1 MASAPQRRRVT
12 LFLISVLIPAV
23 VLTGLAVQLYRQQ
36 QRLIEHD
43 LQRQGDRTQTAEQI
57 HSVYRESNLR
67 FAFYGCAVFL
77 ALSVTLFCRYVV
89 WQDYRRETELA
100 DLRSQFVAHV
110 SHELRTPL
118 TSIQMFAETLA
129 LGRVPDPEK
138 QREYLETIARE
149 SERLAR
155 LVDQVLAFS
164 KIEQGRVDYSL
175 QSMAL
180 TPIVEAAAR
189 AVEPSLAQQGFTL
202 RRIYYGCAP
211 IIRADADALEQA
223 ILNLLTNAMKY
234 SSDSRDIELQLR
246 QSGSEVF
253 IDVLDQGIGV
263 PAQFREKIFEKF
275 FRAPMAAGA
284 AVPGVGLG
292 LTLVAHVAAAHGGR
306 VEVRT
311 NQPKGSIFS
320 LILPM
325 EQKV

>member
-1 MASAPQRRRVT
+1 MASGPQRRRVT
-12 LFLISVLIPAV
+12 IFLISVLIPAV
-23 VLTGLAVQLYRQQ
+23 VLTGLAIQLYRQQ
-36 QRLIEHD
+36 QKLIVQELEKH
-43 LQRQGDRTQTAEQI
+43 GDQAHTAAEI

-129 LGRVPDPEK
+129 LGRVADPEK

-164 KIEQGRVDYSL
+164 KIAQGRSDYRL
-175 QSMAL
+175 QAL
-180 TPIVEAAAR
+180 ALVPIVEAAVQ
-189 AVEPSLAQQGFTL
+189 AVGPSLAQQGFAF
-202 RRIYYGCAP
+202 RRDYCGCAP
-211 IIRADADALEQA
+211 IVRADADALEQA

-234 SSDSRDIELQLR
+234 SSDSRDIELRLR
-246 QSGSEVF
+246 QSGGEAIVE
-253 IDVLDQGIGV
+253 VLDQGVGV
-263 PAQFREKIFEKF
+263 PEELRERIFEKF
-275 FRAPMAAGA
+275 FRAPLGSGS
-284 AVPGVGLG
+284 VPGVGLG
-292 LTLVAHVAAAHGGR
+292 LTVVAHVAAAHGGR
-306 VEVRT
+306 VEVR
-311 NQPKGSIFS
+311 NNEPKGSVFS
-320 LILPM
+320 LILPID
-325 EQKV
+325 QKI

>member
-1 MASAPQRRRVT
+1 MTSAPQRRRVT

-23 VLTGLAVQLYRQQ
+23 VLTGLAVELYRQQ

-129 LGRVPDPEK
+129 LGRVQDPEK
-138 QREYLETIARE
+138 QREYLDTIARE

-164 KIEQGRVDYSL
+164 KIEQSRADYRL

-202 RRIYYGCAP
+202 RRSYCGSAP
-211 IIRADADALEQA
+211 TVRADADALEQA

-246 QSGSEVF
+246 QSGAEVF
-253 IDVLDQGIGV
+253 IDVLDRGIGV
-263 PAQFREKIFEKF
+263 PVQFREKIFEKF
-275 FRAPMAAGA
+275 FRAPMATGP

-306 VEVRT
+306 VEVRN
-311 NQPKGSIFS
+311 NQPKGSVFS

>member
-1 MASAPQRRRVT
+1 MTSAPQRRRVT

-23 VLTGLAVQLYRQQ
+23 VLTGLAVELYRQQ

-129 LGRVPDPEK
+129 LGRVQDPEK
-138 QREYLETIARE
+138 RREYLDTIARE

-164 KIEQGRVDYSL
+164 KIEQSRADYRL

-202 RRIYYGCAP
+202 RRIYCGSAP
-211 IIRADADALEQA
+211 TVRADADALEQA

-246 QSGSEVF
+246 QSGAEVF
-253 IDVLDQGIGV
+253 IDVLDHGIGV
-263 PAQFREKIFEKF
+263 PVQFREKIFEKF
-275 FRAPMAAGA
+275 FRAPMATGP

-306 VEVRT
+306 VEVRN
-311 NQPKGSIFS
+311 NQPKGSVFS

>member
-1 MASAPQRRRVT
+1 MASGPQRRRVT
-12 LFLISVLIPAV
+12 IFLISVLIPAA
-23 VLTGLAVQLYRQQ
+23 VLTGLAIQLYRQQ
-36 QRLIEHD
+36 QRLIEQD
-43 LQRQGDRTQTAEQI
+43 LAKYGDQARTAAEI

-67 FAFYGCAVFL
+67 FAFYGCAVIL

-129 LGRVPDPEK
+129 LGRVQDPVK

-164 KIEQGRVDYSL
+164 KIEQGRDNYRLQTISL
-175 QSMAL
+175 VPVM
-180 TPIVEAAAR
+180 EAAVQ
-189 AVEPSLAQQGFTL
+189 AVGPSLGQQGFAL
-202 RRIYYGCAP
+202 RRDYCGCDP
-211 IIRADADALEQA
+211 KVRADADALEQA

-234 SSDSRDIELQLR
+234 SDVSREIELRLR
-246 QSGSEVF
+246 QANSEA
-253 IDVLDQGIGV
+253 IIEVLDQGIGV
-263 PAQFREKIFEKF
+263 PLDLRERIFEKF
-275 FRAPMAAGA
+275 FRAPMGPGS
-284 AVPGVGLG
+284 VPGVGLG
-292 LTLVAHVAAAHGGR
+292 LTVVAHVAAAHGGR
-306 VEVRT
+306 VEVRG
-311 NQPKGSIFS
+311 NEPKGSVFS
-320 LILPM
+320 LILPI

>member
-1 MASAPQRRRVT
+1 MTSAPQRRRVT

-23 VLTGLAVQLYRQQ
+23 VLAGLAVQLYRQQ
-36 QRLIEHD
+36 QRLIEQD
-43 LQRQGDRTQTAEQI
+43 LERQRDLAHTAEQI

-77 ALSVTLFCRYVV
+77 ALSATLFCRYVV

-129 LGRVPDPEK
+129 LGRVQDPEK

-164 KIEQGRVDYSL
+164 KIEQGREYRL

-189 AVEPSLAQQGFTL
+189 AVEPSLTQQGFTL
-202 RRIYYGCAP
+202 RRIYSGCAP
-211 IIRADADALEQA
+211 TVRADADALEQA

-246 QSGSEVF
+246 QCGSDVF

-275 FRAPMAAGA
+275 FRAPLAAGV

-292 LTLVAHVAAAHGGR
+292 LTLVAHVAASHGGR
-306 VEVRT
+306 VEVRS
-311 NQPKGSIFS
+311 NEPKGSVFS

-325 EQKV
+325 EQKA